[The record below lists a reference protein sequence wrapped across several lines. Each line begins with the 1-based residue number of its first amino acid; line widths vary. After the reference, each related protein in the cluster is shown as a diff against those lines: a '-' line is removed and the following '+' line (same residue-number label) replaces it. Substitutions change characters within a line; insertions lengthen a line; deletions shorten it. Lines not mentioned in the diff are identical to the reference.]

1 MRYDLIST
9 KKIYSPFFS
18 CSGDLNKFLELLFV
32 KNRPYSNKL
41 KRLLIINSPDC
52 LSSEKDDEYNAFV
65 QNFSVNDMIEKGYIR
80 LNTKIARGTHEE
92 IKSYIVITLDNFTP
106 NRKSSEYRNY
116 IIHVDII
123 CYNDEWVLDNLDIR
137 PLMIAAYIDGILNT
151 YSDESKNS
159 VKQLSSRIKL
169 TGIGYYSF
177 LSCGLVMLN
186 QDLSAYTLSYFGEH
200 FTEDLDEEDGSE

>member
-18 CSGDLNKFLELLFV
+18 CSGDLNKFLELLFI

-65 QNFSVNDMIEKGYIR
+65 QNFSVSDMIEKGYIR

>member
-1 MRYDLIST
+1 
-9 KKIYSPFFS
+9 
-18 CSGDLNKFLELLFV
+18 
-32 KNRPYSNKL
+32 
-41 KRLLIINSPDC
+41 
-52 LSSEKDDEYNAFV
+52 
-65 QNFSVNDMIEKGYIR
+65 MIEKGYIR

-186 QDLSAYTLSYFGEH
+186 
-200 FTEDLDEEDGSE
+200 

>member
-123 CYNDEWVLDNLDIR
+123 CYNDEWILDNLDIR

-200 FTEDLDEEDGSE
+200 FTEDLNEEDGSE

>member
-200 FTEDLDEEDGSE
+200 FTEDLDEEDGPE

>member
-200 FTEDLDEEDGSE
+200 FTEDLDEEDGLE